1 MMVAS
6 NCLWAVSY
14 PVCLDDIGL
23 ELPDS
28 MGEKKARIKQEG
40 KSFR

>member
-1 MMVAS
+1 M
-6 NCLWAVSY
+6 VSY
-14 PVCLDDIGL
+14 PIRPADMGL

-40 KSFR
+40 RSFS